1 MCDDHFFI
9 LLIGYLLI
17 IAEMLSLLLFKA
29 SCSVVC
35 FISGNDNLSL
45 RNDNWISS
53 RISLLSFYQLAV
65 GWNTFFTV

>member
-29 SCSVVC
+29 SCSAVC

-65 GWNTFFTV
+65 G